1 MSLQALLTF
10 TYGVL
15 SIQGAKLKGNYR
27 AVIIGFLKMP
37 VPYALLL
44 GILFHMWKVPLPT
57 FLSMPL
63 TYAQQSM
70 VAVALLTLGA
80 QIVKYPIRLYLLMC
94 ILAHFFVF

>member
-1 MSLQALLTF
+1 M
-10 TYGVL
+10 L
-15 SIQGAKLKGNYR
+15 SIQDAKLKGNYR
-27 AVIIGFLKMP
+27 AVIIGFLEMP

-44 GILFHMWKVPLPT
+44 GILLHMWKVPLPT

-80 QIVKYPIRLYLLMC
+80 QIVKYPIQLYRLDVYISTFL
-94 ILAHFFVF
+94 